1 MRIPT
6 AAYCRLSMEG
16 EESIENQIQLVEG
29 YIQDSPDLLLVDT
42 YVDNGFTGTSF
53 DRPEWNRLM
62 LDVQQGRI
70 NEKLQF
76 LAKGAKEEHPGNK
89 NP

>member
-70 NEKLQF
+70 NAIVVKDLCRI
-76 LAKGAKEEHPGNK
+76 
-89 NP
+89 